1 MLSLRRRVGESV
13 RMVLASTREPRF
25 VPDPSQPSL
34 FEFDSVV
41 RVVHLDAAMIVG
53 GIRAL
58 LLQSLH
64 PKAMAAVVEFSDFK
78 QDPFGRLRRTVDFL
92 GWTTYGTL
100 QKAEE
105 SIALVRKV
113 HDGVTG
119 TTASGESYSA
129 NDPHLL
135 MWVHVAEVES
145 FLVAHELFGRPRL
158 SQQEKDGYVADMGII
173 AERLGASLPPRSFSE
188 LQATIASYDSEMG
201 LTPDGKEAIEF
212 LADFPFSP
220 FAKVVYRVMFKAALG
235 SLPVW
240 AQKKLGHEV
249 GSVANKLLYRPV
261 THALIRLL
269 DWGLK
274 SDLDLSRYPTKK
286 TS

>member
-1 MLSLRRRVGESV
+1 
-13 RMVLASTREPRF
+13 MVLASTRKPRF
-25 VPDPSQPSL
+25 VPDPSQPGL

-105 SIALVRKV
+105 SIAVVRKI
-113 HDGVTG
+113 HDRVSG
-119 TTASGESYSA
+119 TTPSGESYSA

-145 FLVAHELFGRPRL
+145 FLVGHELFGRPRL

-173 AERLGASLPPRSFSE
+173 AERLGADLPPRSFAE
-188 LQATIASYDSEMG
+188 LRATIASYGDELG
-201 LTPDGKEAIEF
+201 LTSDGREAIAF

-220 FAKVVYRVMFKAALG
+220 WAKVVYRVMFKAALG
-235 SLPVW
+235 SLPSW
-240 AQKKLGHEV
+240 AQKQLGYEV
-249 GSVANKLLYRPV
+249 NRVANNWFYRPT
-261 THALIRLL
+261 THALIRVL

-274 SDLDLSRYPTKK
+274 SDMDLSRYPSRP